1 MAYEIILLDADD
13 TLYDF
18 GKAMEK
24 ALEKLFNYYG
34 IAYTAENVNVYKKH
48 NRISWDMFER
58 GEIDKERLSTIR
70 FELFLD
76 EMGLNHLSITEVNDR
91 YISFLGEGTYLI
103 DGAEEVCKSLS
114 FERTLVIATNGFEKS
129 QMARFSNSSIYPYID
144 YVAISEKIGYPKP
157 DGRFFD
163 YALNICGCTDKSK
176 VIMIG
181 DSLNADIKGGINYGI
196 DTCWYNPHNTEL
208 PEGIRPTYII
218 SDLKEI
224 LDIVGAL

>member
-114 FERTLVIATNGFEKS
+114 FERTLVIATNGF
-129 QMARFSNSSIYPYID
+129 
-144 YVAISEKIGYPKP
+144 
-157 DGRFFD
+157 
-163 YALNICGCTDKSK
+163 
-176 VIMIG
+176 
-181 DSLNADIKGGINYGI
+181 
-196 DTCWYNPHNTEL
+196 
-208 PEGIRPTYII
+208 
-218 SDLKEI
+218 
-224 LDIVGAL
+224 